1 MPPTSPTR
9 RAAAAA
15 IFAAALVT
23 PVLSAAPAQ
32 ADDCSKGN
40 PFDCNLVD
48 GGGGSGGTGGSPGGG
63 GGSSPVAPPDPE
75 GLTDG
80 EAPGFIAVPGD
91 APQPAALT
99 TLDWAQAAKS
109 SAVLP
114 KPQVHTAPADKTYVR
129 VRTALWVEGFDVV
142 RTQPITLAGQTIQ
155 ATATPVSVTWNLGEA
170 QHTCHDAGSKDGKTC
185 NYTYKRSSDR
195 EPGGAYKITATITW
209 NFTWTCQGPACAP
222 AGGDLGT
229 ESLDSPETPLVVS
242 EIQTNTGQ

>member
-15 IFAAALVT
+15 VFAAALVT

-32 ADDCSKGN
+32 ADDCTKGN
-40 PFDCNLVD
+40 PFNCNLTG
-48 GGGGSGGTGGSPGGG
+48 GGGGSGGPGGPSGG
-63 GGSSPVAPPDPE
+63 GGSGPVQPPDPE

-80 EAPGFIAVPGD
+80 EAPGFIPVPG
-91 APQPAALT
+91 APPAPAALT
-99 TLDWAQAAKS
+99 TLDWARAAKS

-114 KPQVHTAPADKTYVR
+114 RPKVHTAPAAKTYVR

-142 RTQPITLAGQTIQ
+142 QTQPITLAGQTIQ
-155 ATATPVSVTWNLGEA
+155 ATATPVSVIWNLGEA
-170 QHTCHDAGSKDGKTC
+170 QHTCTSAGSKDGKTC

-195 EPGGAYKITATITW
+195 EPGGSYKITARITW
-209 NFTWTCQGPACAP
+209 NFTWTCEGPACDS
-222 AGGDLGT
+222 AGGGLGT
-229 ESLDSPETPLVVS
+229 EFLDSAETPLVVS